1 MLTVSLTLRNAM
13 IAAAMWLSA
22 IKLRWSFSYRT
33 SNLRKRLNQ
42 LWQTSTTQ
50 RRAFFVGSRRLASA
64 SVWRA
69 TT

>member
-1 MLTVSLTLRNAM
+1 M
-13 IAAAMWLSA
+13 IAAAIWLRA
-22 IKLRWSFSYRT
+22 TKLRSSFSYRT

-50 RRAFFVGSRRLASA
+50 RRAFFAGLRLLAAASFG
-64 SVWRA
+64 RL

>member
-1 MLTVSLTLRNAM
+1 MFIVSLTLRNAM

-22 IKLRWSFSYRT
+22 MKLRSSFSYRT
-33 SNLRKRLNQ
+33 SSLRKRLNQ
-42 LWQTSTTQ
+42 LWQTSTTH

-64 SVWRA
+64 SVRRP